1 MRRLVIGT
9 GNTCRAP
16 MAQALIEAHQHE
28 GDEVRSAGLSVTGVA
43 ASVHAVMAMREIG
56 IDLSFHK
63 SPLISPELV
72 AWADEIAVMTPSHK
86 VAVTSLFD
94 VDPDRVIVLGKG
106 IPDPFGLSLT
116 DYRHA
121 RDILQ
126 KAVREWI
133 AMGTSTRIVP
143 MSPDHIETL
152 AELERACFADPW
164 SAQGLAE
171 ELDNPCAHFTVAE
184 RGGEIAGYLGTHVV
198 ADEMGVT
205 NIAVFERHRR
215 RGVAHALLHDARQY
229 ACEHRL
235 SRITLEV
242 RVSNADAIALYE
254 SEGFVKDGIRPRFYT
269 HPTEDAAIYSLY
281 FPCETEG
288 ES

>member
-16 MAQALIEAHQHE
+16 MAQALIEAYQHK
-28 GDEVRSAGLSVTGVA
+28 GDEVQSAGLSVTGVA

-63 SPLISPELV
+63 AQLITPELV
-72 AWADEIAVMTPSHK
+72 AWADEIGVMTPSHK

-106 IPDPFGLSLT
+106 VPDPFGLSLT

-121 RDILQ
+121 RDILE

-133 AMGTSTRIVP
+133 AMGTRTCVVL
-143 MSPDHIETL
+143 MTEAHIETL
-152 AELERACFADPW
+152 AALERECFADPW
-164 SAQGLAE
+164 SAKGLRE
-171 ELDNPCAHFTVAE
+171 ELDNPCAHFLVAE
-184 RGGEIAGYLGTHVV
+184 RGGEAVGYLGTHIV
-198 ADEMGVT
+198 ADEMSVT
-205 NIAVFERHRR
+205 NIAVFPRHRR
-215 RGVAHALLHDARQY
+215 EGVAHALLHEARQY
-229 ACEHRL
+229 AEQQHL

-242 RVSNADAIALYE
+242 RVSNAAAISLYE
-254 SEGFVKDGIRPRFYT
+254 GEGFVKDGVRPGFYA

-281 FPCETEG
+281 FPDETEG
-288 ES
+288 D